1 MPTVHEHLAQCEH
14 NQAFLDQLPYA
25 DQFPDWVVTVCFYKA
40 VHLIDAFLAANLGVP
55 SHPDQHSER
64 FQRLREAQRAGI
76 LPAPVFNHY
85 QSLYDLSIAARYQCA
100 KLSAENVQGAEE
112 NDLPKV
118 EQWVMEHLRKKG
130 LIGGRH

>member
-1 MPTVHEHLAQCEH
+1 MPTVREHLAQCEH

-64 FQRLREAQRAGI
+64 FRQLGKAQRAGI
-76 LPAPVFNHY
+76 LPNGANIWLVPQVVSGARVVEPCPVAP
-85 QSLYDLSIAARYQCA
+85 
-100 KLSAENVQGAEE
+100 
-112 NDLPKV
+112 
-118 EQWVMEHLRKKG
+118 
-130 LIGGRH
+130 